1 MYVCR
6 EEEKTSE
13 QRRGSYFSPL
23 NMSILLKLLI
33 ASSTEVSFQ
42 VVYSLVFV
50 TQNNGNKVNIKP
62 PYCTLLPSTQSE
74 GPLSSYQYHIQD
86 G

>member
-1 MYVCR
+1 MNNKLER

-33 ASSTEVSFQ
+33 ASSTEVSF
-42 VVYSLVFV
+42 
-50 TQNNGNKVNIKP
+50 
-62 PYCTLLPSTQSE
+62 
-74 GPLSSYQYHIQD
+74 SSCL
-86 G
+86 